1 MQRRRYLGSLL
12 SRLSVG
18 LLAAGLLAACASPHH
33 LQLNP
38 QRSAE
43 VPVTG
48 SGQAITVIAVDGRD
62 SEVIGTR
69 TGSAMSTSTITVD
82 AHELVPH
89 LQREAERAVR
99 DMGFAPT
106 TENAPGR
113 PSLTLTLDH
122 LGYER
127 GQSRPVIDESR
138 LEAVFIAEAVNGGNT
153 YTGTY
158 TSRRTQSYAVRPGRD
173 SNTRMVNDLLADGL
187 NRAFRDP
194 DLGQLLAR

>member
-1 MQRRRYLGSLL
+1 MPRPHRLRTALL
-12 SRLSVG
+12 RLSAG
-18 LLAAGLLAACASPHH
+18 LLAAGLLAACASPHY
-33 LQLNP
+33 LQLSP

-69 TGSAMSTSTITVD
+69 TGSAMSTATITVN
-82 AHELVPH
+82 AHELIPH

-99 DMGFAPT
+99 DMGFSPT
-106 TENAPGR
+106 TESAPNR

-127 GQSRPVIDESR
+127 GQSRPVIDEAR
-138 LEAVFIAEAVNGGNT
+138 LEAVFVAEARNGGNT

-158 TSRRTQSYAVRPGRD
+158 TSRRTQSYAVRPDRD
-173 SNTRMVNDLLADGL
+173 TNTRMVNDLLSDGL

-194 DLGQLLAR
+194 ELGQLLAR

>member
-1 MQRRRYLGSLL
+1 MQRRRPLRTLLL
-12 SRLSVG
+12 SLS
-18 LLAAGLLAACASPHH
+18 AGLLTAGLLTACASPHY

-48 SGQAITVIAVDGRD
+48 SGQAVTVIAVDGRD

-69 TGSAMSTSTITVD
+69 TGSAMSTATITVN
-82 AHELVPH
+82 AHELVPR
-89 LQREAERAVR
+89 LQREAERAVS
-99 DMGFAPT
+99 DMGFRPT
-106 TENAPGR
+106 SERAPGR

-127 GQSRPVIDESR
+127 GQSRPVIDEAR
-138 LEAVFIAEAVNGGNT
+138 LESVLIAEAVNGGNT

-158 TSRRTQSYAVRPGRD
+158 TSRRTQSYAVRPDRD
-173 SNTRMVNDLLADGL
+173 TNTRMVNDLLSDGL
-187 NRAFRDP
+187 DRAFRDP
-194 DLGQLLAR
+194 ELGQLLAR